1 MEYLRYN
8 SEIYLGYVDGNLL
21 RYLRYISGIYQ
32 FDNPGIYLRYLR
44 YIFRFSYLRDISEI
58 SLRYEQ
64 HGHIVEISLRYLRN
78 INFLGFPDDADVGN
92 ETGSDSPPALAK
104 AAQGRG
110 GRAMKEK
117 DGKK

>member
-21 RYLRYISGIYQ
+21 RYLRYISGIHQ
-32 FDNPGIYLRYLR
+32 FDIPGIYLRYLR

-78 INFLGFPDDADVGN
+78 INFMGIPDEVSCCASRMRMN
-92 ETGSDSPPALAK
+92 NY
-104 AAQGRG
+104 RC
-110 GRAMKEK
+110 
-117 DGKK
+117 